1 METSTN
7 IGNLAKALA
16 TAQGGFKV
24 VKRDATN
31 PFFKSKYAP
40 LSSIIDATR
49 EALTKNGLAFLQTVS
64 VNDHVTVETML
75 MHESGEWVKG
85 AISLK
90 PKADDPQA
98 AGSAITYGRRYSLGA
113 ILGVA
118 SEDDDDGNAAGKDGQ
133 KKPEPQA
140 EQPKAETT
148 ATTGQTGRKP
158 QVSNPDDPITGPQS
172 RAINALLTK
181 LNITDDM
188 ERHEHVS
195 RIVGIEPIITSVAV
209 LTKGEASTVIEA
221 LGKELD
227 L

>member
-1 METSTN
+1 MEHSEK
-7 IGNLAKALA
+7 IGELAKALA
-16 TAQGGFKV
+16 TAQGGFKP

-31 PFFKSKYAP
+31 PFYHSKYAP

-118 SEDDDDGNAAGKDGQ
+118 SEDDDDGNTAS
-133 KKPEPQA
+133 KPKAEPKPDPQA
-140 EQPKAETT
+140 EQPKAP
-148 ATTGQTGRKP
+148 APTGQPARKP
-158 QVSNPDDPITGPQS
+158 QVSNPDDTITQPQQ
-172 RAINALLTK
+172 RAIHALLTK
-181 LNITDDM
+181 LKIEDDM
-188 ERHEHVS
+188 ARMEHVS
-195 RIVGIEPIITSVAV
+195 RILALDHTITSVAT
-209 LTKGEASTVIEA
+209 LTKGEASTVIEQ
-221 LGKELD
+221 LGKEMEL
-227 L
+227 

>member
-1 METSTN
+1 MEHSEK
-7 IGNLAKALA
+7 IGELAKALA
-16 TAQGGFKV
+16 TAQGGFKP

-31 PFFKSKYAP
+31 PFYHSKYAP

-118 SEDDDDGNAAGKDGQ
+118 SEDDDDGNTAS
-133 KKPEPQA
+133 KPKAEPKPGPQA
-140 EQPKAETT
+140 EQPKAP
-148 ATTGQTGRKP
+148 APTGQPARKP
-158 QVSNPDDPITGPQS
+158 QVSNPDDTITQPQQ
-172 RAINALLTK
+172 RAIHALLTK
-181 LNITDDM
+181 LKIEDDM
-188 ERHEHVS
+188 ARMEHVS
-195 RIVGIEPIITSVAV
+195 RILALDHTITSVAT
-209 LTKGEASTVIEA
+209 LTKGEASTVIEQ
-221 LGKELD
+221 LGKEMEL
-227 L
+227 

>member
-1 METSTN
+1 MEHSEK
-7 IGNLAKALA
+7 IGELAKALA
-16 TAQGGFKV
+16 MAQGGFKP

-31 PFFKSKYAP
+31 PFYHSKYAP

-118 SEDDDDGNAAGKDGQ
+118 SEDDDDGNSAS
-133 KKPEPQA
+133 KPKSE
-140 EQPKAETT
+140 PKAEPK
-148 ATTGQTGRKP
+148 AEPQTEQSKPAAQPSRKP
-158 QVSNPDDPITGPQS
+158 QVSNPDDTITQPQQ
-172 RAINALLTK
+172 RAIHALLTK
-181 LNITDDM
+181 LKIEDDM
-188 ERHEHVS
+188 ARMEHVS
-195 RIVGIEPIITSVAV
+195 RILALDHTITSVAT
-209 LTKGEASTVIEA
+209 LTKGEASTVIEQ
-221 LGKELD
+221 LGKEMD

>member
-1 METSTN
+1 METSEK
-7 IGNLAKALA
+7 IGELAKALA
-16 TAQGGFKV
+16 IAQGGFKP

-31 PFFKSKYAP
+31 PFYHSKYAP

-49 EALTKNGLAFLQTVS
+49 ESLTKNGLAFLQTVS

-118 SEDDDDGNAAGKDGQ
+118 SEDDDDGNSASKD
-133 KKPEPQA
+133 KPKAEAQPQA
-140 EQPKAETT
+140 EQPKAP
-148 ATTGQTGRKP
+148 APAGQPARKP
-158 QVSNPDDPITGPQS
+158 QVSDPEGVITQPQQ
-172 RAINALLTK
+172 RAIHALLTK
-181 LNITDDM
+181 LKIDDDM
-188 ERHEHVS
+188 ARMEHVS
-195 RIVGIEPIITSVAV
+195 RILALDHTITSVAT
-209 LTKGEASTVIEA
+209 LTKGEASTVIEQ
-221 LGKELD
+221 LGKEMD

>member
-1 METSTN
+1 MEHSEK
-7 IGNLAKALA
+7 IGELAKALA
-16 TAQGGFKV
+16 MAQGGFKP

-31 PFFKSKYAP
+31 PFYHSKYAP

-118 SEDDDDGNAAGKDGQ
+118 SEDDDDGNTAGGKTEQ
-133 KKPEPQA
+133 KKAEPRQ
-140 EQPKAETT
+140 EPKAE
-148 ATTGQTGRKP
+148 APAQPARKP
-158 QVSNPDDPITGPQS
+158 QVSNPDDTITQPQQ
-172 RAINALLTK
+172 RAIHALLTK
-181 LNITDDM
+181 LKIEDDM
-188 ERHEHVS
+188 ARMEHVS
-195 RIVGIEPIITSVAV
+195 RILALDHTITSVAT
-209 LTKGEASTVIEA
+209 LTKGEASTVIEQ
-221 LGKELD
+221 LGKEMD